1 MCSLKTI
8 QDNKNNMKNLFVAE
22 IFSRYGNHLIDVITS
37 IESQITYYQKSK
49 EELERLSKFK
59 PEVYGK
65 ELEKINFKIKE
76 ADKKLSYIVPRV
88 QEMAT
93 SLNDIKDVCEANEE
107 IRKLVDSFISKVK

>member
-22 IFSRYGNHLIDVITS
+22 IFSRYGSHLMDVITS
-37 IESQITYYQKSK
+37 IETQISFYQKSK
-49 EELERLSKFK
+49 DELERLSKFK
-59 PEVYGK
+59 PEVYSK

-88 QEMAT
+88 QEMAQT
-93 SLNDIKDVCEANEE
+93 LNDIREVYEANED
-107 IRKLVDSFISKVK
+107 IKKLADNFISKVK